1 MTKVDIYEEP
11 LTDAHALPLESIA
24 DYKESLPSPK
34 TKVSIVY
41 LAVDSRESIRA
52 KLVRHEQDW
61 EVGFSRR
68 NPPQNVK
75 AAYVEGGEYGA
86 SVVLALPEESH
97 VIQKSCDS
105 FNGDA
110 RLSLYL
116 NVRKSEVERSI
127 TDAKPDIFHF
137 SGHCSQKYGLSF
149 IPEGQGES
157 SEHSHI
163 SEDELVD
170 LFRNLKHKIELAF
183 IASCN
188 SDRFARQLVERKI
201 VGIAIG
207 TKNSVEDQ
215 EIVKFVACFYDKLMQ
230 LGYGKNS
237 EARIRNVQQAYA
249 YANASG
255 MVSKKNCQMCI
266 YPEPSTVRGRFQTE
280 YMDSMAT
287 PESHWSKEKCVLG
300 DMYVPVS

>member
-1 MTKVDIYEEP
+1 M
-11 LTDAHALPLESIA
+11 
-24 DYKESLPSPK
+24 
-34 TKVSIVY
+34 
-41 LAVDSRESIRA
+41 
-52 KLVRHEQDW
+52 
-61 EVGFSRR
+61 
-68 NPPQNVK
+68 
-75 AAYVEGGEYGA
+75 
-86 SVVLALPEESH
+86 ALPEEAH
-97 VIQKSCDS
+97 IIQKSCDS

-116 NVRKSEVERSI
+116 NVRKSEVERRI
-127 TDAKPDIFHF
+127 TDVKPDIFHF

-149 IPEGQGES
+149 IPEVQGE
-157 SEHSHI
+157 EFECSHI
-163 SEDELVD
+163 SEDELID
-170 LFRNLKHKIELAF
+170 LFRNLKHKIEFAF

-249 YANASG
+249 YANAPG
-255 MVSKKNCQMCI
+255 RISKKNCQMCI

-280 YMDSMAT
+280 YVDPMAT
-287 PESHWSKEKCVLG
+287 LESHCVKEECVLG
-300 DMYVPVS
+300 DTYVPFS